1 MRIQEVTGLVGVVAL
16 ISSGV
21 AIGQTE
27 VPNTFTAG
35 TPARAAEVNENFDA
49 LEAAVDQN
57 AAAIQ
62 QIPAGPQGDPGPQ
75 GIQGV
80 QGPQGIQGDPGSQGL
95 QGIQGPVGPE
105 GPEGPAGAAGADL
118 SNEVSIIQG
127 EQAVQND
134 RIDAVEVS
142 VDDNAAGIAVNVTA
156 IADLHG
162 GMFLLNGNQVNE
174 TATLGT
180 INAFDM
186 AIKTDDIER
195 MRVDAEGNVGVGTS
209 TPAGRMHIQ
218 SALDTLGTVFDL
230 PVHAGIP
237 PGGDLNYNHKAIL
250 QWQGGEEKFGI
261 WRNYFNAFEQDW
273 AITYNAPWD
282 YTNNMWL
289 GRDSGDPRANVA
301 AFMRFNIAEGGSG
314 QNVFAINFAP
324 PDNAGIPPDWNGAS
338 WYRFYDGRTAAG
350 TGLDPM
356 PAMFQVRGAANMQA
370 IVSLSSHST
379 VDPLRIDMVADG
391 LAKTFKVRNRDT
403 NVDYQVVD
411 TDTGNIGIGAAPSAK
426 LHVAEGDIYTSSS
439 GNGLIVVSPN
449 GLICKRIGIDNS
461 GAIVATA
468 IPCP

>member
-218 SALDTLGTVFDL
+218 SALDTLGT
-230 PVHAGIP
+230 
-237 PGGDLNYNHKAIL
+237 
-250 QWQGGEEKFGI
+250 
-261 WRNYFNAFEQDW
+261 
-273 AITYNAPWD
+273 
-282 YTNNMWL
+282 
-289 GRDSGDPRANVA
+289 
-301 AFMRFNIAEGGSG
+301 
-314 QNVFAINFAP
+314 
-324 PDNAGIPPDWNGAS
+324 S
-338 WYRFYDGRTAAG
+338 W
-350 TGLDPM
+350 
-356 PAMFQVRGAANMQA
+356 VR
-370 IVSLSSHST
+370 ST
-379 VDPLRIDMVADG
+379 
-391 LAKTFKVRNRDT
+391 
-403 NVDYQVVD
+403 
-411 TDTGNIGIGAAPSAK
+411 
-426 LHVAEGDIYTSSS
+426 
-439 GNGLIVVSPN
+439 
-449 GLICKRIGIDNS
+449 
-461 GAIVATA
+461 
-468 IPCP
+468 